1 MAKHLS
7 SHKIGDEV
15 GPTGNSSKFAM
26 VFHCSA
32 YASARGWLSM
42 FKRWGIAQLLA
53 VFWATSSMQYC
64 AAPATAAEQPEGGK
78 QTVIRG
84 EIVEK
89 HDLLSDANDPSSPQT
104 PDIEWSH
111 AFTIS
116 LSGKN
121 QVSEVWNNTRLSVAG
136 GRGFGRR
143 RGPLATQ
150 AENNGSL
157 GDTTRKVVWR
167 ILGPKK
173 LQRILPGE
181 HYLMI
186 MDIEIGQDNTC
197 RLDAKYL
204 RQSGFVSIRMPRA
217 DTGEMSNFSLPRVEK
232 ASCTIE

>member
-84 EIVEK
+84 VIVEK

-121 QVSEVWNNTRLSVAG
+121 QVSEVWNNTRLSVAAG
-136 GRGFGRR
+136 AASAEEGVRSPREPR
-143 RGPLATQ
+143 TMDRLATRR
-150 AENNGSL
+150 ARSSGISS
-157 GDTTRKVVWR
+157 DRKNCSEYCRV
-167 ILGPKK
+167 
-173 LQRILPGE
+173 
-181 HYLMI
+181 
-186 MDIEIGQDNTC
+186 NT
-197 RLDAKYL
+197 
-204 RQSGFVSIRMPRA
+204 I
-217 DTGEMSNFSLPRVEK
+217 
-232 ASCTIE
+232 